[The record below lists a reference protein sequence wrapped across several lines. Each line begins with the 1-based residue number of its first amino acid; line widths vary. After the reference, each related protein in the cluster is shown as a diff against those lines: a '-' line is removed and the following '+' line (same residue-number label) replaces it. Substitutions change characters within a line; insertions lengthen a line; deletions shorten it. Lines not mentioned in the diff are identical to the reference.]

1 MRVKGLIVSCAS
13 AWTNH
18 ESVGGYDP
26 MCANFVLSANVLH
39 SGMEVRGVLLEGQ
52 LIYSFHTVRMYVT
65 G

>member
-18 ESVGGYDP
+18 GSVGGYDP

-39 SGMEVRGVLLEGQ
+39 SGMEVRGDYLRGN
-52 LIYSFHTVRMYVT
+52 
-65 G
+65 